1 MKRHSP
7 SVVTYVVWH
16 PAFEHGATL
25 ARKIFAFLN
34 RDLEA
39 PEARAIGIPVYFR
52 STPLPSGNLPL
63 EIKPAPG
70 TLSFV
75 ILLVDRQMGVDPHWR
90 SYIDKLLA
98 RLPKGHVLP
107 CLFTQVTAELGPAFN
122 SLNSV
127 VLQLG
132 KVSKAEQ
139 SRRLLHEVSH
149 ALSRLLL
156 QPRRAAR
163 GSLPPPPISLFV
175 SHAKRDGVR
184 FAAELRDFI
193 LTQTQG
199 SAFFDV
205 NRIAPGY
212 PFDVQIFTEV
222 ANSALIVVQTDAYA
236 SREWCRRE
244 VIEAKRLGRPI
255 VVLNAVQ
262 KGEERSF
269 PYLGNVPTLRWAPQE
284 QSIREACRALVDL
297 TLREVLHSA
306 FFAREIAQLKAL
318 YPLLAGAQILTRPPE
333 LLTAPRL
340 KRGAKPPPVIYPD
353 PPIGDEELEVLAPS
367 HGPALTP
374 VLLPRAQHGAKP
386 QGLFPQEWT
395 FGISIGSPEPE
406 ELIVRGLEEENIQEA
421 TIECAR
427 YLLAHGVRLAYGGNL
442 QFKGFTEQLANLV
455 KRHNRA
461 GGIPYRRLEHSLA
474 WHAHQGLP
482 EDSEDWAQSVQ
493 TIRVP
498 LPTDLQ
504 SKGTEPH
511 PPFDAYTKARCMTTM
526 REHMNR
532 AIHARVV
539 LGGKLV
545 GYSGRWPGIVEE
557 AYLLLKAKKPLFL
570 VGGFGGAAGWLARV
584 VLGETRK
591 VPPAPETFRKKLA
604 DLGQQYARHG
614 RTGLDGTDLAEALAF
629 FRKISPRHFRNGL
642 RPDEN
647 AVLMRSTNLA
657 EILALLLQG
666 CSRLARRGR

>member
-16 PAFEHGATL
+16 PAFEQGATL
-25 ARKIFAFLN
+25 ARQIFAFLN

-52 STPLPSGNLPL
+52 STPLPGGTLPL

-75 ILLVDRQMGVDPHWR
+75 ILLVDRQMGVDPRWR
-90 SYIDKLLA
+90 PYIDRLLA

-107 CLFTQVTAELGPAFN
+107 CLFTQVTAELGPAFR

-127 VLQLG
+127 FLQLA
-132 KVSKAEQ
+132 KISKAEQ

-156 QPRRAAR
+156 QPRQASR
-163 GSLPPPPISLFV
+163 GALPPPPISLFV
-175 SHAKRDGVR
+175 SHAKRDGVP
-184 FAAELRDFI
+184 FAKALRDFI

-199 SAFFDV
+199 NAFFDV
-205 NRIAPGY
+205 NRIAPGF

-222 ANSALIVVQTDAYA
+222 AHSALIVIQTDAYA

-262 KGEERSF
+262 QGEERSF
-269 PYLGNVPTLRWAPQE
+269 PYLGNVPTLRWKPQE
-284 QSIREACRALVDL
+284 QSIQETCRALVDM
-297 TLREVLHSA
+297 TLREVLHAA
-306 FFAREIAQLKAL
+306 FFEREIKQLKSL
-318 YPLLAGAQILTRPPE
+318 YPLLRRAQILTRPPE
-333 LLTAPRL
+333 LLTAPPL
-340 KRGAKPPPVIYPD
+340 KRRARLPPVIYPD
-353 PPIGDEELEVLAPS
+353 PPIGDEELEVLARS
-367 HGPALTP
+367 HGPTLTP
-374 VLLPRAQHGAKP
+374 VLLPGAQHRARP
-386 QGLFPQEWT
+386 QGLFPRKWT
-395 FGISIGSPEPE
+395 FGISIGNPEPE
-406 ELIVRGLEEENIQEA
+406 ELTLRGLEEENIQEA

-427 YLLAHGVRLAYGGNL
+427 YLLAHGIRLAYGGNL
-442 QFKGFTEQLANLV
+442 QSKGFTEQLANLV

-461 GGIPYRRLEHSLA
+461 GGIPYHRLDHYLS
-474 WHAHQGLP
+474 WHAHQRQP

-498 LPTDLQ
+498 LPADLQ
-504 SKGTEPH
+504 RKGAEPR
-511 PPFDAYTKARCMTTM
+511 PPFDAYTRARCMTTM

-532 AIHARVV
+532 AIRARVV

-557 AYLLLKAKKPLFL
+557 AYLLLTAKKPLFL

-591 VPPAPETFRKKLA
+591 VPPAPKAFREELA
-604 DLGQQYARHG
+604 DLGSQYARHG
-614 RTGLDGTDLAEALAF
+614 RTGLDGTDLTEALAF
-629 FRKISPRHFRNGL
+629 FRKISPRDFRNGL
-642 RPDEN
+642 QPDEN
-647 AVLMRSTNLA
+647 AVLMRSANLA

-666 CSRLARRGR
+666 SSRLARRRR

>member
-25 ARKIFAFLN
+25 ARQIFAFLN
-34 RDLEA
+34 RDLDA

-52 STPLPSGNLPL
+52 STPLPGGTLPL

-75 ILLVDRQMGVDPHWR
+75 ILLVDRHMGEDPHWR
-90 SYIDKLLA
+90 PYIDNLLA
-98 RLPKGHVLP
+98 RLEGHVLP
-107 CLFTQVTAELGPAFN
+107 CLFTRVTAELGPNFHA
-122 SLNSV
+122 LNSV
-127 VLQLG
+127 FLQLDT
-132 KVSKAEQ
+132 VSQAERSQ
-139 SRRLLHEVSH
+139 QLLHAVSH
-149 ALSRLLL
+149 SLSRLLL
-156 QPRRAAR
+156 KPPEAA
-163 GSLPPPPISLFV
+163 GSPPPPISLFV
-175 SHAKRDGVR
+175 SHAKRDGTP
-184 FAAELRDFI
+184 FAQALRSFI
-193 LTQTQG
+193 LNQTQA
-199 SAFFDV
+199 SAFFDANHIV
-205 NRIAPGY
+205 PGHS
-212 PFDVQIFTEV
+212 FDVQIFSAV
-222 ANSALIVVQTDAYA
+222 ARSALIVIQTDAYA

-269 PYLGNVPTLRWAPQE
+269 PYLGNVPTLRWTPQE
-284 QSIREACRALVDL
+284 QSIQETCRTLVDM
-297 TLREVLHSA
+297 TLREVLHAA
-306 FFAREIAQLKAL
+306 FFAREIVQLKSL
-318 YPLLAGAQILTRPPE
+318 YPLLEQAQILTRPPE
-333 LLTAPRL
+333 LLTAPRPQP
-340 KRGAKPPPVIYPD
+340 GAPPPPVIYPD
-353 PPIGDEELEVLAPS
+353 PPIGDEELEILVPY

-374 VLLPRAQHGAKP
+374 VLLPGVQHGAKP
-386 QGLFPQEWT
+386 QGLFPNEWT
-395 FGISIGSPEPE
+395 FGISIGRPEPE
-406 ELIVRGLEEENIQEA
+406 ELIVRGLEEENIREA
-421 TIECAR
+421 AVECAR
-427 YLLAHGVRLAYGGNL
+427 YLLAHGVRLAYGGNF
-442 QFKGFTEQLANLV
+442 QFNSFTEQLANLV

-461 GGIPYRRLEHSLA
+461 GGIPYHRLDHYLS

-498 LPTDLQ
+498 LPADLQ
-504 SKGTEPH
+504 SKGAEPR
-511 PPFDAYTKARCMTTM
+511 PPFDAYTRARCMTTM

-532 AIHARVV
+532 AIRARVV

-591 VPPAPETFRKKLA
+591 VPPAPKAFREELA
-604 DLGQQYARHG
+604 DLGRQYARHG
-614 RTGLDGTDLAEALAF
+614 RTGLDGTDLTEALAF
-629 FRKISPRHFRNGL
+629 FRKISPRDFRNGL
-642 RPDEN
+642 KPDEN

-666 CSRLARRGR
+666 SSRLARRRR